1 MALSIGGTN
10 FYRRINGSRITKR
23 NFIVI
28 PEIGLAMYDVNLV
41 MRYYSKGN
49 TLIFSDANNLLLR
62 GKYSMLLLQARY
74 KLKFGEK

>member
-1 MALSIGGTN
+1 
-10 FYRRINGSRITKR
+10 
-23 NFIVI
+23 
-28 PEIGLAMYDVNLV
+28 MYDVNLA

-62 GKYSMLLLQARY
+62 EKYSMLLLQARY